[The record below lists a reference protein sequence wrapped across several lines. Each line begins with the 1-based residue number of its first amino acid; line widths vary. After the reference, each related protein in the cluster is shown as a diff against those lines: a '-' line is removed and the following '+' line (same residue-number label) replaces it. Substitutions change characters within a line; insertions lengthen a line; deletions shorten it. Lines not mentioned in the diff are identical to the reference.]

1 MVYIRPRRRLP
12 GPIRPPLCMA
22 ARNQKL
28 RVSSAP
34 TRRATPAPRAP
45 AARNT
50 RFPERDRKT
59 RRQSSHVTYRQRA
72 PLVIP
77 VSWLNA
83 VIGLMLLPV
92 VWVTTLTFFTLLS
105 RSARLDEVW
114 RTPQVVLFGWGLV
127 IWLAAFWAGLRPR
140 YLYVLGHELTHA
152 LFIWAC
158 GGKIHEFRV
167 TADGGHVI
175 TDKNNLLISLSP
187 YFVPFWSLVAVT
199 LYGLAGIAFDPE
211 AVQHLRL
218 GDWRFS
224 LGLDAALA
232 CLLGYTWGVHL
243 TFTLWM
249 VTREQPDL
257 QQNGTFFSLVFIY
270 FTNLTLILG
279 LFVLASPGITAGDL
293 MEDWLRHLRELARWI
308 HVPA

>member
-1 MVYIRPRRRLP
+1 
-12 GPIRPPLCMA
+12 MA

-28 RVSSAP
+28 RVSTAA
-34 TRRATPAPRAP
+34 TRRVAPQSRSP
-45 AARNT
+45 AAKNA

-59 RRQSSHVTYRQRA
+59 RLQSRHVSYRQRA

-77 VSWLNA
+77 ITWLNA

-92 VWVTTLTFFTLLS
+92 VWVTTMTFFTLLS
-105 RSARLDEVW
+105 RSARLIDVW
-114 RTPQVVLFGWGLV
+114 STPQVTLFGWGLIV
-127 IWLAAFWAGLRPR
+127 WLAAFWAGLRPR

-152 LFIWAC
+152 LFILLC
-158 GGKIHEFRV
+158 GGKIHDFRV

-187 YFVPFWSLVAVT
+187 YFVPFWSLAALTVYGVA
-199 LYGLAGIAFDPE
+199 GAAFDLE

-218 GDWRFS
+218 GEWRFS

-249 VTREQPDL
+249 VTRDQPDL

-270 FTNLTLILG
+270 FTNLTLILT
-279 LFVLASPGITAGDL
+279 LFVLASPGITASDL
-293 MEDWLRHLRELARWI
+293 MEDWLHHLRALARWFGA
-308 HVPA
+308 PG